1 MTRLVKFNR
10 PLLTI
15 PHLAIHYNRS
25 VNEGNPLSKQRD
37 MLPVMAVLNEKAEA
51 EGYIE
56 NLVATELGVNT
67 SDILDF
73 DLTLYDTTPS
83 CLFGVNDEFISAGR
97 IDASRWLIAP

>member
-1 MTRLVKFNR
+1 M
-10 PLLTI
+10 TI

-56 NLVATELGVNT
+56 NLVPQNLA
-67 SDILDF
+67 
-73 DLTLYDTTPS
+73 
-83 CLFGVNDEFISAGR
+83 
-97 IDASRWLIAP
+97 